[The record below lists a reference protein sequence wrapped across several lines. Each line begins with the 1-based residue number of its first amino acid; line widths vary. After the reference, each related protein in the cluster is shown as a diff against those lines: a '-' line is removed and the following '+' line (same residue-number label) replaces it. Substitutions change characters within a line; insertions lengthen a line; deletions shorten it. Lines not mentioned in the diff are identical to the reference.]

1 MYTSLRLEQLKS
13 WRKRQMNN
21 LMLKMFVKMQTLLAS
36 EEGQDLVEYG
46 LVVALVAFGSVVALQ
61 SIGKELGDLF
71 SDINATLGNS
81 I

>member
-1 MYTSLRLEQLKS
+1 
-13 WRKRQMNN
+13 MNN

-46 LVVALVAFGSVVALQ
+46 LVVALVAFGAVVALQ
-61 SIGKELGDLF
+61 SIGSQLGDLF
-71 SDINATLGNS
+71 NDINKTLNNA